1 MPEPRV
7 TRLSHL
13 LVDYFTD
20 IQQDDQVLIWAP
32 ASTTVM
38 LLMLALYERVL
49 ERGGHP
55 HLAPFLSGQDD
66 IFVLLF
72 ENIEKIKLI
81 RNKSS
86 L

>member
-1 MPEPRV
+1 MSEPRV
-7 TRLSHL
+7 TRLTHL
-13 LVDYFTD
+13 LADYSTD
-20 IQQDDQVLIWAP
+20 IQQDDQVLILAP

-38 LLMLALYERVL
+38 PLMLALYERVL

-66 IFVLLF
+66 NFVLLF
-72 ENIEKIKLI
+72 ENIEIIKLT
-81 RNKSS
+81 RNKGS

>member
-1 MPEPRV
+1 MPEPLA

-32 ASTTVM
+32 ASTTVIP
-38 LLMLALYERVL
+38 LMLALYERVM

-55 HLAPFLSGQDD
+55 HLDPFLSDQDD

-81 RNKSS
+81 RNKGS

>member
-1 MPEPRV
+1 
-7 TRLSHL
+7 LA
-13 LVDYFTD
+13 DYSTD
-20 IQQDDQVLIWAP
+20 IQQDDQVLILAP

-38 LLMLALYERVL
+38 PLMLALYERVL

-66 IFVLLF
+66 NFVLLF
-72 ENIEKIKLI
+72 ENIEIIKLT
-81 RNKSS
+81 RNKGS